1 MPKEKNA
8 PADAPKNKK
17 RVRRNDGEIRR
28 ILDEIQTMVATG
40 TPLMKALKAK
50 RIQYTNHYN
59 WKKRFGKA
67 GPAAI
72 GKTIVGAAK
81 GLRGRGKRAVPGD
94 DVQGTLK
101 AMQRNRSE
109 RSKLATAV
117 KRLDAEFDNLVAKL
131 KGPSTI

>member
-8 PADAPKNKK
+8 PVGAAKGKK

-28 ILDEIQTMVATG
+28 ILDDIQTLVAGG

-50 RIQYTNHYN
+50 RIQYTNYYN
-59 WKKRFGKA
+59 WTKRFGKA
-67 GPAAI
+67 GSAAI
-72 GKTIVGAAK
+72 GKTIAGAAK
-81 GLRGRGKRAVPGD
+81 GLRGRKKRVAAGG

-109 RSKLATAV
+109 RSKLASAV
-117 KRLDAEFDNLVAKL
+117 KRLDAEFDNLVAQI
-131 KGPSTI
+131 KGSSAI